1 MYNLKIKR
9 PRCTLLYI
17 MYRSRPKDKLDDHVL
32 RFLSS
37 MQHDQSI
44 LYYDILG
51 SEAHSIMLHEMG
63 HLSSGELKKILSALE
78 DAKKNPSRIETEGY
92 EDIHEALEAFVIKNA
107 GMDAGGKMHT
117 ARSRNDQVVLD
128 IRMKIRDD
136 INEICAA
143 LASLIEGL
151 VEKAKE
157 TKQTAMPIY
166 THLQQAQIGTFSH
179 FMLSYAYALMRD
191 MERLYL
197 VYQRMNQSP
206 LGACAIGGSSISID
220 RKRTAVLLGFDSI
233 VRNSIDATSSRDAFL
248 EYAATLTIM
257 TSTLGRIAE
266 DFIIWSTTEFGYI
279 ELADRYSSTS
289 SAMPQ
294 KKNPDPLELTRA
306 KAAIVAG
313 NLMSLLG
320 IVKALPSG
328 YSRDLQDV
336 KPPLLDAS
344 ATTLD
349 TIKVVDGAI
358 RSLKV
363 NKEKM
368 YQAASTSYAIA
379 LDIAEQLVMKNKMPF
394 RAAHKIVG
402 ALVDRAASKDNN
414 LPLAKLQLSD
424 VASVLKAQKATTSVK
439 PDELMKIIK
448 EMTPEKSLE
457 ARKSTGSPNLQEQEE
472 MIKSLSQGVSNYKV
486 GIQRRTKMVQG
497 SFDNLNKTVT
507 KYLQS

>member
-1 MYNLKIKR
+1 
-9 PRCTLLYI
+9 

-44 LYYDILG
+44 LCYDVLG

-63 HLSSGELKKILSALE
+63 HISAGELKKILSALE
-78 DAKKNPSRIETEGY
+78 EAKKSPAKIETEGY
-92 EDIHEALEAFVIKNA
+92 EDIHEALEAFVIKMA

-143 LASLIEGL
+143 LASLIDGL
-151 VEKAKE
+151 VQKAKA
-157 TKQTAMPIY
+157 TKMSAMPMY

-179 FMLSYAYALMRD
+179 FLLSYAYALMRD

-197 VYQRMNQSP
+197 VYQRVNQSP

-220 RKRTAVLLGFDSI
+220 RKKTAVLLGFDNI
-233 VRNSIDATSSRDAFL
+233 VRNSIDATSSRDSFL
-248 EYAATLTIM
+248 EYASTLAIL
-257 TSTLGRIAE
+257 TSTLGRMAE

-306 KAAIVAG
+306 KAAIVTS
-313 NLMSLLG
+313 NLVSMLG

-328 YSRDLQDV
+328 YSRDLQDI
-336 KPPLLDAS
+336 KPPLLGAS

-349 TIKVVDGAI
+349 AIRVIDGAI

-368 YQAASTSYAIA
+368 RQAASTSYAIA
-379 LDIAEQLVMKNKMPF
+379 LDIAEQLVMKNKVPF

-402 ALVDRAASKDNN
+402 ALVDRAASKGN

-424 VASVLKAQKATTSVK
+424 VAPVLKEQKAGVK
-439 PDELMKIIK
+439 PDELIKIIK
-448 EMTPEKSLE
+448 EMTPEKSLQ
-457 ARKSTGSPNLQEQEE
+457 ARKSAGSPNPQEQED
-472 MIKSLSQGVSNYKV
+472 MIKSLSQGVSNYKI
-486 GIQRRTKMVQG
+486 GIQRRTRMVEG
-497 SFDNLNKTVT
+497 SFDNLAKTVK
-507 KYLQS
+507 KYL

>member
-1 MYNLKIKR
+1 
-9 PRCTLLYI
+9 
-17 MYRSRPKDKLDDHVL
+17 MYRSRPKGKLDDHVL

-44 LYYDILG
+44 LYYDVLG

-63 HLSSGELKKILSALE
+63 HVTVGELKKILSALE
-78 DAKKNPSRIETEGY
+78 DAKKSPEKIETEGY
-92 EDIHEALEAFVIKNA
+92 EDIHEALEAFVIKKA

-136 INEICAA
+136 INDVCAA

-151 VEKAKE
+151 VQRAKE
-157 TKQTAMPIY
+157 SKQVPMPMY

-197 VYQRMNQSP
+197 VYQRVNQSP

-220 RKRTAVLLGFDSI
+220 RKKTAILLGFDSI
-233 VRNSIDATSSRDAFL
+233 VRNSIDATSSRDSFL
-248 EYAATLTIM
+248 EYVSTLAIL

-306 KAAIVAG
+306 KTAIVTS
-313 NLMSLLG
+313 NLVSMLG

-328 YSRDLQDV
+328 YSRDLQDM
-336 KPPLLDAS
+336 KPPLLGAS

-349 TIKVVDGAI
+349 AIKVIDGAV
-358 RSLKV
+358 RSLKI

-368 YQAASTSYAIA
+368 RQAASTSYAIS
-379 LDIAEQLVMKNKMPF
+379 LDIAEQLVMKNKVPF

-402 ALVDRAASKDNN
+402 ALVERAAGKDNT
-414 LPLAKLQLSD
+414 PLAKLQASD
-424 VASVLKAQKATTSVK
+424 VASVLKAQKVNVK

-457 ARKSTGSPNLQEQEE
+457 ARKSVGSPNPREQEE
-472 MIKSLSQGVSNYKV
+472 MIKSLSQGISNYKI

-497 SFDNLNKTVT
+497 SFDNLDRTVK
-507 KYLQS
+507 KYL

>member
-1 MYNLKIKR
+1 
-9 PRCTLLYI
+9 

-32 RFLSS
+32 SFLSS

-63 HLSSGELKKILSALE
+63 HVTTGELKKILSALE
-78 DAKKNPSRIETEGY
+78 DAKQNPEKIETEGY
-92 EDIHEALEAFVIKNA
+92 EDIHEALEAFVIKKA

-128 IRMKIRDD
+128 IRMKVRDD
-136 INEICAA
+136 INDICAA

-151 VEKAKE
+151 VQRAKE
-157 TKQTAMPIY
+157 SKHVPMPMY

-179 FMLSYAYALMRD
+179 FLLSYAYALMRD

-197 VYQRMNQSP
+197 VYQRVNQSP

-220 RKRTAVLLGFDSI
+220 RKKTAILLGFDSI
-233 VRNSIDATSSRDAFL
+233 VRNSIDATSSRDSLL
-248 EYAATLTIM
+248 EYASTLAIL

-294 KKNPDPLELTRA
+294 KKNPDPLELIRA
-306 KAAIVAG
+306 KAAIVTS
-313 NLMSLLG
+313 NLVSMLG

-328 YSRDLQDV
+328 YSRDLQDI
-336 KPPLLDAS
+336 KPPLLGAS

-349 TIKVVDGAI
+349 AIKVIDGTV

-368 YQAASTSYAIA
+368 RQTASTSYAIA
-379 LDIAEQLVMKNKMPF
+379 LDIAEQLVMKKKVPF
-394 RAAHKIVG
+394 RIAHKIVG
-402 ALVDRAASKDNN
+402 ALVDRAAGKGN
-414 LPLAKLQLSD
+414 LPLTKLQVSD
-424 VASVLKAQKATTSVK
+424 IAPVLKAQQVNVK
-439 PDELMKIIK
+439 PDELMKMIK

-457 ARKSTGSPNLQEQEE
+457 ARRSTGSPNPQEQEE
-472 MIKSLSQGVSNYKV
+472 MIKSLSQGVSNYEI
-486 GIQRRTKMVQG
+486 GIQRRTKMVRG
-497 SFDNLNKTVT
+497 SFDNLDRTVR
-507 KYLQS
+507 KYMQP

>member
-1 MYNLKIKR
+1 
-9 PRCTLLYI
+9 

-44 LYYDILG
+44 LYYDVLG
-51 SEAHSIMLHEMG
+51 SEAHSIMLHEIG
-63 HLSSGELKKILSALE
+63 HITAGELKKILSALE
-78 DAKKNPSRIETEGY
+78 DAKRNPEKIDTEGY
-92 EDIHEALEAFVIKNA
+92 EDIHEALEAFVIKKA
-107 GMDAGGKMHT
+107 GMNAGGKMHT

-136 INEICAA
+136 INDVCAA
-143 LASLIEGL
+143 LASLMDGL
-151 VEKAKE
+151 VQKAKE
-157 TKQTAMPIY
+157 SKQAPMPMY

-179 FMLSYAYALMRD
+179 FLLSYAYALMRD

-197 VYQRMNQSP
+197 VYQRVNQSP
-206 LGACAIGGSSISID
+206 LGACAIGGSSINID
-220 RKRTAVLLGFDSI
+220 RKKTAILLGFDSI
-233 VRNSIDATSSRDAFL
+233 VRNSIDATSSRDSFL
-248 EYAATLTIM
+248 EYAATLAIL
-257 TSTLGRIAE
+257 TSTLGRISE

-294 KKNPDPLELTRA
+294 KKNPDPLELIRA
-306 KAAIVAG
+306 KAAIVTS
-313 NLMSLLG
+313 NLVSMLG

-336 KPPLLDAS
+336 KPPLLSAS

-349 TIKVVDGAI
+349 AIRVIDGAV

-368 YQAASTSYAIA
+368 RQAASTSYAIA
-379 LDIAEQLVMKNKMPF
+379 LDIAEQLVMRKKMPF
-394 RAAHKIVG
+394 RSAHKIVG
-402 ALVDRAASKDNN
+402 ALVDRAAGKDN
-414 LPLAKLQLSD
+414 LPLARLQVSD
-424 VASVLKAQKATTSVK
+424 IASVLKAQKLDINAE
-439 PDELMKIIK
+439 ELMKIIK
-448 EMTPEKSLE
+448 EMTPEKSLQ
-457 ARKSTGSPNLQEQEE
+457 ARKSAGSPNLVEQEE
-472 MIKSLSQGVSNYKV
+472 MIKSLSQGISNYKI

-497 SFDNLNKTVT
+497 SFDTLAKIVK
-507 KYLQS
+507 KYTQQ

>member
-1 MYNLKIKR
+1 
-9 PRCTLLYI
+9 

-63 HLSSGELKKILSALE
+63 HLTSGELKKILSALE
-78 DAKKNPSRIETEGY
+78 DAKKNPDRIETEGY
-92 EDIHEALEAFVIKNA
+92 EDIHEALEAFVIKRA

-136 INEICAA
+136 INEICTA

-157 TKQTAMPIY
+157 TKQAAMPMY

-179 FMLSYAYALMRD
+179 FLLSYAYALMRD

-197 VYQRMNQSP
+197 VYQRVNQSP

-248 EYAATLTIM
+248 EYAATLAIL

-266 DFIIWSTTEFGYI
+266 DFIIWSTSEFGYI

-306 KAAIVAG
+306 KAAIVAS
-313 NLMSLLG
+313 NLVSMLG

-336 KPPLLDAS
+336 KPPLLGAS
-344 ATTLD
+344 AITLD
-349 TIKVVDGAI
+349 TIRVIDGAA
-358 RSLKV
+358 RPLKV

-368 YQAASTSYAIA
+368 CRAASTSYAIA

-402 ALVDRAASKDNN
+402 ALVNRAASMDN

-424 VASVLKAQKATTSVK
+424 VTSVLKTQKAGVSIK
-439 PDELMKIIK
+439 PDEMMKIIK
-448 EMTPEKSLE
+448 EMTPEKSLQV
-457 ARKSTGSPNLQEQEE
+457 RKSTGSPNLQEQQE
-472 MIKSLSQGVSNYKV
+472 MIESLSQGVSNYKV
-486 GIQRRTKMVQG
+486 GIQKRTKMVQG
-497 SFDNLNKTVT
+497 SFDNLNRIVR
-507 KYLQS
+507 KYLQQS

>member
-1 MYNLKIKR
+1 
-9 PRCTLLYI
+9 
-17 MYRSRPKDKLDDHVL
+17 MYRSRPKDNLDDQVL

-37 MQHDQSI
+37 MQHDRAI
-44 LYYDILG
+44 LDYDIFG

-63 HLSSGELKKILSALE
+63 HLTSGELKKVLSALE
-78 DAKKNPSRIETEGY
+78 EAKLSPEKIETEGY
-92 EDIHEALEAFVIKNA
+92 EDIHEALEAFVIKKA

-128 IRMKIRDD
+128 IRMKVRDD
-136 INEICAA
+136 INDVCSA
-143 LASLIEGL
+143 LASLIDGL
-151 VEKAKE
+151 VTRAKE
-157 TKQTAMPIY
+157 SKHVPMLMY

-179 FMLSYAYALMRD
+179 FLLSYAYALMRD

-197 VYQRMNQSP
+197 VYQRVNQSP

-220 RKRTAVLLGFDSI
+220 RKKTAVLLGFDSI
-233 VRNSIDATSSRDAFL
+233 VRNSIDATTSRDSFL
-248 EYAATLTIM
+248 EYVSTLAIL

-306 KAAIVAG
+306 KAAIVTS
-313 NLMSLLG
+313 NLVSMLG

-336 KPPLLDAS
+336 KPPLLGAS
-344 ATTLD
+344 AITLD
-349 TIKVVDGAI
+349 AIMVIDGAV
-358 RSLKV
+358 RSLKI
-363 NKEKM
+363 NKERM
-368 YQAASTSYAIA
+368 RQAASTSYAIA
-379 LDIAEQLVMKNKMPF
+379 LDIAEQLVMKNKVPF
-394 RAAHKIVG
+394 RAAHRIVG
-402 ALVDRAASKDNN
+402 ALVDRAASKGNI
-414 LPLAKLQLSD
+414 LLAKLQLSD
-424 VASVLKAQKATTSVK
+424 IAPVLKAQKASVK
-439 PDELMKIIK
+439 PGELAKIIK
-448 EMTPEKSLE
+448 EMTPEKSLQ

-472 MIKSLSQGVSNYKV
+472 MIKSLSQGISNYKI
-486 GIQRRTKMVQG
+486 GIQKRTKMVQG
-497 SFDNLNKTVT
+497 SFDNLDNTVR

>member
-1 MYNLKIKR
+1 
-9 PRCTLLYI
+9 
-17 MYRSRPKDKLDDHVL
+17 MYRSRPKDKMDDDVL

-63 HLSSGELKKILSALE
+63 HLTSGELKKILSALE
-78 DAKKNPSRIETEGY
+78 LAKNSPGRIETEGF
-92 EDIHEALEAFVIKNA
+92 EDIHEALEAFVIKKA
-107 GMDAGGKMHT
+107 GMEAGGKMHT

-128 IRMKIRDD
+128 IRMKLRDD

-143 LASLIEGL
+143 LANLIDGL
-151 VEKAKE
+151 VQRAKE
-157 TKQTAMPIY
+157 TKNVPMPMY

-179 FMLSYAYALMRD
+179 FMLAHAYALMRD

-197 VYQRMNQSP
+197 VYQRVNQSP

-220 RKRTAVLLGFDSI
+220 RKKTAVLLGFDSI
-233 VRNSIDATSSRDAFL
+233 VRNSIDATSSRDSFL
-248 EYAATLTIM
+248 EYASTLAIL

-279 ELADRYSSTS
+279 ELADRYSSSS

-306 KAAIVAG
+306 KAAIVTS
-313 NLMSLLG
+313 NLMSMLG
-320 IVKALPSG
+320 TVKALPSG

-336 KPPLLDAS
+336 KPPLLSAS

-349 TIKVVDGAI
+349 AIKVIDGAV
-358 RSLKV
+358 RSLKT

-368 YQAASTSYAIA
+368 RQAASTSYAIA
-379 LDIAEQLVMKNKMPF
+379 LDIAEQLVMKNKVPF

-402 ALVDRAASKDNN
+402 ALVDRAASKNN
-414 LPLAKLQLSD
+414 MPLAKLHLSD
-424 VASVLKAQKATTSVK
+424 IAPVLKAQKSIVK
-439 PDELMKIIK
+439 PEELIKIIK
-448 EMTPEKSLE
+448 EMTPEKSLQ
-457 ARKSTGSPNLQEQEE
+457 ARKSTGSPNPLEQDE
-472 MIKSLSQGVSNYKV
+472 MIKSLSQGVSNYTI
-486 GIQRRTKMVQG
+486 GIKKRTKMAEG
-497 SFDNLNKTVT
+497 AFDNLGKVVK
-507 KYLQS
+507 KYARS

>member
-1 MYNLKIKR
+1 
-9 PRCTLLYI
+9 
-17 MYRSRPKDKLDDHVL
+17 MYRSRPKDKLDDSVL

-44 LYYDILG
+44 LDYDVLG

-63 HLSSGELKKILSALE
+63 HLTSGELKKILSALE
-78 DAKKNPSRIETEGY
+78 EARKDPNKIETEGY
-92 EDIHEALEAFVIKNA
+92 EDIHEALEAFVIKKA

-128 IRMKIRDD
+128 IRMKVRDD
-136 INEICAA
+136 INDVCAA

-151 VEKAKE
+151 VERAKE
-157 TKQTAMPIY
+157 TKQVPMPMY

-179 FMLSYAYALMRD
+179 FLLSYAYALMRD

-197 VYQRMNQSP
+197 VYQRINQSP

-220 RKRTAVLLGFDSI
+220 RKKTAVLLGFDSI
-233 VRNSIDATSSRDAFL
+233 VRNSIDATSSRDSFL
-248 EYAATLTIM
+248 EYAATLAIL
-257 TSTLGRIAE
+257 TSTLGRTAE

-306 KAAIVAG
+306 KAAIVTSH
-313 NLMSLLG
+313 LVSMLG

-328 YSRDLQDV
+328 YSRDLQDM
-336 KPPLLDAS
+336 KPPLLGAS

-349 TIKVVDGAI
+349 AIRVIDGTV

-368 YQAASTSYAIA
+368 RQAASASYAIA
-379 LDIAEQLVMKNKMPF
+379 LDIAEQLVTKHQLPF
-394 RAAHKIVG
+394 RSAHKILG
-402 ALVDRAASKDNN
+402 ALVDRAAGKDN
-414 LPLAKLQLSD
+414 LPLAKLQAPD
-424 VASVLKAQKATTSVK
+424 VAAVLKAQKSTVE
-439 PDELMKIIK
+439 PEELLKIIK
-448 EMTPEKSLE
+448 EMTPEKSLQE
-457 ARKSTGSPNLQEQEE
+457 RKSAGSPNPQEQEE
-472 MIKSLSQGVSNYKV
+472 MIKLLSQGVSNYKI
-486 GIQRRTKMVQG
+486 GIQRRTKMVEG
-497 SFDNLNKTVT
+497 SFGNLDKTVR